1 MQGDSIWQNF
11 LSEDARPVA
20 RHSSFFS
27 HPPIYKIEGGLPR
40 RPCLVGIKWPLT
52 RQGRGAWHRNNWF
65 QLPWDC
71 RSLSL
76 GIAEKELIPIVL
88 ASAAWGNTWRNQHI
102 LCQCDNQV
110 VVACLHSRTS
120 KTKGLM
126 HLLRCLVFIEAFY
139 GFQID
144 PLYINTHDNHLA
156 DDLSRIKLS
165 SFLLKVP
172 HADPHPSPHH
182 CPRLC
187 WTCYWNH
194 SRTGY
199 FQLGLAP
206 STQKTYQAAM
216 KRFHGFC

>member
-1 MQGDSIWQNF
+1 MACLFSPLQNI
-11 LSEDARPVA
+11 SPK
-20 RHSSFFS
+20 H
-27 HPPIYKIEGGLPR
+27 
-40 RPCLVGIKWPLT
+40 KWPLT
-52 RQGRGAWHRNNWF
+52 CQGRGAWHRNNWF

-76 GIAEKELIPIVL
+76 GIAEKELIPIVP
-88 ASAAWGNTWRNQHI
+88 AGAAWGNTWRNQHI

-120 KTKGLM
+120 KTNGLM

-156 DDLSRIKLS
+156 DDLSRNKLS

-172 HADPHPSPHH
+172 HADPQPTSLPKALLDLLLD
-182 CPRLC
+182 PQAD
-187 WTCYWNH
+187 WTLPTWRRHFNAI
-194 SRTGY
+194 
-199 FQLGLAP
+199 FN
-206 STQKTYQAAM
+206 
-216 KRFHGFC
+216 